1 MSLKRA
7 ELGNPLFLQQSV
19 RSLLELHLVSYSNWV
34 ASVEKVQREIS
45 MSNFPRTTGG
55 AQDGEP
61 LVVSSKK

>member
-19 RSLLELHLVSYSNWV
+19 RSLLEIHLASYSNWV

-45 MSNFPRTTGG
+45 LSNYQRTVGG
-55 AQDGEP
+55 AQGREP
-61 LVVSSKK
+61 STTPLEE